1 MVKTVKSIPYG
12 ECKVDK
18 LAVYKT
24 MSKEEFHLTN
34 SYSLNKHVPSERTIL
49 FVLFDH

>member
-1 MVKTVKSIPYG
+1 MVKTVKSVPEE

-18 LAVYKT
+18 LAVYRT

-34 SYSLNKHVPSERTIL
+34 SYSLSRHFPSERAIF
-49 FVLFDH
+49 FVCAF